1 MADFSLIEGA
11 YLRWNWM
18 KGRDIAL
25 ASSDD
30 LHLPNVL
37 GAHFLQTSVSNSDNS
52 SHQIKID

>member
-37 GAHFLQTSVSNSDNS
+37 GAHFFQTSV
-52 SHQIKID
+52 I